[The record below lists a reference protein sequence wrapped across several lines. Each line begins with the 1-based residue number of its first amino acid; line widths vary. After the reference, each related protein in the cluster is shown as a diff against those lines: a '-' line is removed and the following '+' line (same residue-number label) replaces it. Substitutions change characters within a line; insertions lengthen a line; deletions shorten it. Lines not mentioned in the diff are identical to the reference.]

1 MVERVVL
8 KVSNVSK
15 NYGEIRAVDDV
26 SFKVHKGEIMGL
38 VGPNGAGKSTVIRVI
53 MGILAS
59 SGGKVEFPLNGK
71 STSLDKERVGYLPE
85 ERGLYNDVKVLDNL
99 IYLAELKGISRK
111 EAKNRAMKW
120 LERLELADYFNKKL
134 DKLSKGMQQ
143 KVQFIGSILHKP
155 DLVVLDEPFS
165 GLDPLN
171 QEIFKEII
179 QQLGKDG
186 TTVLLSAHQMNVVE
200 ELCDSVFMI
209 HKGKQMLY
217 GNLKEIKKEFKEYI
231 VNISYQDGED
241 ISFLKANEDL
251 LILKEQPQYISF
263 RYSGDTA
270 VNNLIQN
277 ITSKLKVEEIR
288 VEKPPLHD
296 IFIQIVRE
304 RGEEIDEYKAM

>member
-1 MVERVVL
+1 MERVVL
-8 KVSNVSK
+8 TVSNLSK
-15 NYGEIRAVDDV
+15 NYGEIKAVDDV
-26 SFKVHKGEIMGL
+26 SFEIHKSEIMGL
-38 VGPNGAGKSTVIRVI
+38 VGPNGAGKSTVIRII

-71 STSLDKERVGYLPE
+71 SASLDKERVGYLPE

-111 EAKNRAMKW
+111 EAKYRAMKW
-120 LERLELADYFNKKL
+120 LERLDLADYANKKL
-134 DKLSKGMQQ
+134 EKLSKGMQQ
-143 KVQFIGSILHKP
+143 KVQFIGAILHKP

-209 HKGKQMLY
+209 HKGKQVLY
-217 GNLKEIKKEFKEYI
+217 GNLREIKKEYKEYI
-231 VNISYQDGED
+231 INISYQEGED
-241 ISFLKANEDL
+241 ISFLKDNTDL
-251 LILKEQPQYISF
+251 LVLKEQPQYISF
-263 RYSGDTA
+263 RYSGDAT

-277 ITSKLKVEEIR
+277 IMSKLKVEEIR
-288 VEKPPLHD
+288 AEKPPLHD
-296 IFIQIVRE
+296 IFIQIVKE
-304 RGEEIDEYKAM
+304 RGEEIEEYKAM